1 MTCEKDPANYL
12 YENCYPPSPD
22 LQEYFEE
29 RDKEAK
35 AAERAAAEAKKA
47 RLVESVKKAKAKY
60 YQKIKN
66 DPDFQENIKKNSKIY
81 YERHK
86 DEAEF
91 REAQRLRAKQHS
103 EKNKEYYQNYR
114 YEKKVREVTQKL
126 ESFGFERIAEILI
139 ANKKVKLFDVSI
151 NEIE

>member
-1 MTCEKDPANYL
+1 MTCDDPANY
-12 YENCYPPSPD
+12 PSGD
-22 LQEYFEE
+22 LQEYLEE
-29 RDKEAK
+29 REREAK
-35 AAERAAAEAKKA
+35 AAERAAEEAKKA

-66 DPDFQENIKKNSKIY
+66 DLDFQENIKKNSKIY

-86 DEAEF
+86 DEPEF
-91 REAQRLRAKQHS
+91 KEAQRLRAKQHS

-139 ANKKVKLFDVSI
+139 ANKKVKLLDVSI

>member
-1 MTCEKDPANYL
+1 MTCDDPANY
-12 YENCYPPSPD
+12 PSGD
-22 LQEYFEE
+22 LQEYLEE
-29 RDKEAK
+29 REREAK
-35 AAERAAAEAKKA
+35 AAERAAEEAKKA

-86 DEAEF
+86 DEPEF

-139 ANKKVKLFDVSI
+139 ANKKVKMLDVSI

>member
-1 MTCEKDPANYL
+1 MSCDDPTNY
-12 YENCYPPSPD
+12 PSPD
-22 LQEYFEE
+22 LQEYLEE
-29 RDKEAK
+29 REREAK
-35 AAERAAAEAKKA
+35 AEEEAKKA

-126 ESFGFERIAEILI
+126 ESCGFERIAEILI
-139 ANKKVKLFDVSI
+139 ANKKVKMLDVSI

>member
-1 MTCEKDPANYL
+1 MTCDDPANY
-12 YENCYPPSPD
+12 PSPD
-22 LQEYFEE
+22 LQEYLEE

-86 DEAEF
+86 DEPEF

-139 ANKKVKLFDVSI
+139 ANKKVKMLDVSI

>member
-1 MTCEKDPANYL
+1 MTSDDPTTY
-12 YENCYPPSPD
+12 PSPD
-22 LQEYFEE
+22 LQEYLEE
-29 RDKEAK
+29 REREAK
-35 AAERAAAEAKKA
+35 AAEEAKKA

-86 DEAEF
+86 DEPEF

-139 ANKKVKLFDVSI
+139 ANKKVKMLDVSI

>member
-1 MTCEKDPANYL
+1 MTCDDPTNYL
-12 YENCYPPSPD
+12 SPD
-22 LQEYFEE
+22 LQELLEE
-29 RDKEAK
+29 REVK

-66 DPDFQENIKKNSKIY
+66 DLDFQENIKKNSKIY

-86 DEAEF
+86 DEPEF

-114 YEKKVREVTQKL
+114 YEKKVKEVTQKL

-139 ANKKVKLFDVSI
+139 ANKKVKLLDVSI

>member
-12 YENCYPPSPD
+12 YDDCYSPGPLLGD
-22 LQEYFEE
+22 YFEE

-139 ANKKVKLFDVSI
+139 ANKKVKMLDVSI

>member
-1 MTCEKDPANYL
+1 MTSDDPTNY
-12 YENCYPPSPD
+12 PSPD
-22 LQEYFEE
+22 LQEYLEE
-29 RDKEAK
+29 REIEAK
-35 AAERAAAEAKKA
+35 AAEEAKKA
-47 RLVESVKKAKAKY
+47 RLEESVKKAKAKY

-86 DEAEF
+86 DEPEF
-91 REAQRLRAKQHS
+91 KEAQRLRAKQHS

-139 ANKKVKLFDVSI
+139 VNKKVKMLDVSI

>member
-1 MTCEKDPANYL
+1 MTRDDPTTY
-12 YENCYPPSPD
+12 PSPD
-22 LQEYFEE
+22 LQEYLEE
-29 RDKEAK
+29 R
-35 AAERAAAEAKKA
+35 ERERKTEEEAKKA

-66 DPDFQENIKKNSKIY
+66 DPDFLENIKKNSKIY

-86 DEAEF
+86 DEPEY
-91 REAQRLRAKQHS
+91 REAQRLRAKQHN

-126 ESFGFERIAEILI
+126 ESCGVERIAEILI
-139 ANKKVKLFDVSI
+139 ANKKVKMLDVSI

>member
-1 MTCEKDPANYL
+1 MTCDDPANY
-12 YENCYPPSPD
+12 PSPD
-22 LQEYFEE
+22 LQEYLEE
-29 RDKEAK
+29 REKERK
-35 AAERAAAEAKKA
+35 AAEEAKKA

-86 DEAEF
+86 DEPEF

-139 ANKKVKLFDVSI
+139 ANKKVKMLDVSI

>member
-1 MTCEKDPANYL
+1 MTCDDPTT
-12 YENCYPPSPD
+12 CPSPD
-22 LQEYFEE
+22 LQEYLEE
-29 RDKEAK
+29 REREAK
-35 AAERAAAEAKKA
+35 AAEEAKKA

-66 DPDFQENIKKNSKIY
+66 DPDFLENIKKNSKIY

-86 DEAEF
+86 DEPEF
-91 REAQRLRAKQHS
+91 REAQRLRAKEHS
-103 EKNKEYYQNYR
+103 VKNKEYYQNYR
-114 YEKKVREVTQKL
+114 YEKKVKEVTQKL

-139 ANKKVKLFDVSI
+139 ANKKVKLLDVSI

>member
-1 MTCEKDPANYL
+1 MTCDDPAIY
-12 YENCYPPSPD
+12 PSPD
-22 LQEYFEE
+22 LQEYLEE
-29 RDKEAK
+29 REIEAK
-35 AAERAAAEAKKA
+35 TVEEAKKA

-86 DEAEF
+86 DEPEF

-114 YEKKVREVTQKL
+114 YEKKVKEVTQKL
-126 ESFGFERIAEILI
+126 ESFGFERIEEILI
-139 ANKKVKLFDVSI
+139 VNKKVKMLDVSI

>member
-1 MTCEKDPANYL
+1 MTCDDPTTY
-12 YENCYPPSPD
+12 PSPD
-22 LQEYFEE
+22 LQEYLEE
-29 RDKEAK
+29 REREAK
-35 AAERAAAEAKKA
+35 SAEEAKKA

-60 YQKIKN
+60 YQKVKN

-86 DEAEF
+86 DEPEF
-91 REAQRLRAKQHS
+91 REAQRLRAKKHR

-114 YEKKVREVTQKL
+114 YEKKVKEVVQRL
-126 ESFGFERIAEILI
+126 ETLGFERISEILI
-139 ANKKVKLFDVSI
+139 ANKKVKILDVSI